1 MGRFYNPASTVH
13 AQDSYSNCV
22 VSVSR
27 DWGGFRGGSEFG
39 LAFEGQLGT
48 LRFMLHP
55 PCGSLST
62 PTVNPSIDL
71 KVIRESSPQ
80 IMQPGPSEPLDTRTW
95 RTGSAIEISRIARAI
110 PSSGRP

>member
-1 MGRFYNPASTVH
+1 LSLFLLVGIGGGMVGRFYYPASTVH

-22 VSVSR
+22 VSVPK
-27 DWGGFRGGSEFG
+27 DWGEFRGGSEFG
-39 LAFEGQLGT
+39 LAFEDQLGT

-71 KVIRESSPQ
+71 KVLRK
-80 IMQPGPSEPLDTRTW
+80 
-95 RTGSAIEISRIARAI
+95 
-110 PSSGRP
+110 